1 MTTPEQFA
9 RAFGIERRPKD
20 VYKYA
25 TVTAV
30 RDNAV
35 NIRLNA
41 SVTTECPC
49 LYRAAV
55 GDRAQVVIKADGSV
69 VAIGK
74 AR

>member
-1 MTTPEQFA
+1 MITPDGFA
-9 RAFGIERRPKD
+9 QAFGIAKRPKD
-20 VYKYA
+20 AYRYA

-30 RDNAV
+30 SGKTV
-35 NIRLNA
+35 SVRLNA
-41 SVTTECPC
+41 SVTTQCPC
-49 LYRAAV
+49 LYSASV

>member
-1 MTTPEQFA
+1 MITPDAFA
-9 RAFGIERRPKD
+9 NAFGMTSKPKD
-20 VYKYA
+20 EYRYA

-30 RDNAV
+30 SGKTV
-35 NIRLNA
+35 SVRLNT
-41 SVTTECPC
+41 SVTTQCPC
-49 LYRAAV
+49 LYAASV